1 MEDSHFIVRLS
12 NARPELMTS
21 ELVSEHVHWL
31 KKLDEEGMLIICGPC
46 SDSTAIIILACKSLA
61 EAQKIAASDP
71 FASVGA
77 YGCRDVVAFRP
88 ATQKNNFLLF

>member
-1 MEDSHFIVRLS
+1 MEGSHFIVRLS

-31 KKLDEEGMLIICGPC
+31 RKLDEKGMLIICGPC
-46 SDSTAIIILACKSLA
+46 SDGTAIIILACTSLA

-77 YGCRDVVAFRP
+77 YRCRDVVAFRS
-88 ATQKNNFLLF
+88 ATQKNNYLLS

>member
-21 ELVSEHVHWL
+21 ELVSAHVDWL
-31 KKLDEEGMLIICGPC
+31 RGLDEKGTLIICGPC
-46 SDSTAIIILACKSLA
+46 SDDTAIIIFACKSLA

-88 ATQKNNFLLF
+88 ATQMNNFLLS